1 MSQATRPLMPASAVG
16 RRIRQERLERSLT
29 QTELARQIGIQQSDL
44 SRMEK
49 GEYRVPLDVLF
60 RILQAFQISFAEF
73 FEDGRRRQGLT
84 QRESSL
90 LHSYRMLSDD
100 AQAEVEAFVEFKI
113 ARETGGSDR

>member
-16 RRIRQERLERSLT
+16 RRIRQERLGRSLT

-60 RILQAFQISFAEF
+60 RILQAFRISFADF

-84 QRESSL
+84 ERESSL

-100 AQAEVEAFVEFKI
+100 AQAEVEAFVDFKV
-113 ARETGGSDR
+113 AREAGGGDR

>member
-1 MSQATRPLMPASAVG
+1 MSQATRSLMPASAVG

-60 RILQAFQISFAEF
+60 RILQAFHISFAEF
-73 FEDGRRRQGLT
+73 FEDGRRRGLT
-84 QRESSL
+84 EREASL
-90 LHSYRMLSDD
+90 LHSFRMLGDD
-100 AQAEVEAFVEFKI
+100 AQAEVEAFVEFKV
-113 ARETGGSDR
+113 AREAGGSDR